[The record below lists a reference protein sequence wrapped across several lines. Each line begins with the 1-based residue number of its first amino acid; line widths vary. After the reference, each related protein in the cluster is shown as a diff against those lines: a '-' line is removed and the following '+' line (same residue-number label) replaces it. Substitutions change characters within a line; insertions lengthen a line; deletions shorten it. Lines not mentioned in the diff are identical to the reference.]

1 MKAQDITDILGL
13 DRAAQRKIGP
23 SLTDRDVWR
32 CLEHDFPGLR
42 DRLLDFRGPGQDM
55 YIPADIEAPRARA
68 RALDDGV
75 MGIRELARLAGVA
88 YETAR
93 KARRERAA

>member
-1 MKAQDITDILGL
+1 MNAQDITDILGL

-32 CLEHDFPGLR
+32 CLECDFPGLR
-42 DRLLDFRGPGQDM
+42 DRLLDFRGPGEDM
-55 YIPADIEAPRARA
+55 YIPADMETPRARA
-68 RALDDGV
+68 KSLDDGV
-75 MGIRELARLAGVA
+75 MGIRELAQIAGVA

>member
-1 MKAQDITDILGL
+1 MKTQDINDILGL

-32 CLEHDFPGLR
+32 CLEHYFPGLR
-42 DRLLDFRGPGQDM
+42 DRLLDFRGPGEDM

-75 MGIRELARLAGVA
+75 MGIRELARLAGVS